1 MTMKRTN
8 WVLLLAFPLALAGCE
23 AMTKVTSMI
32 GGEEPVAEAEAENP
46 QEKYVTLN
54 VKDRWGFR
62 IKEPM
67 GSRTTG
73 GNCAIWKDEEKDSK
87 GRCCWNQRGE
97 CSCPCPE
104 RVEE

>member
-1 MTMKRTN
+1 MKRTN
-8 WVLLLAFPLALAGCE
+8 WILLLALPLALAGCE
-23 AMTKVTSMI
+23 TMDNMTSWFDDD
-32 GGEEPVAEAEAENP
+32 EPVAEAGQEQP

-73 GNCAIWKDEEKDSK
+73 GSCAVWTDTEKEAK
-87 GRCCWNQRGE
+87 GSCCWNQRGE

-104 RVEE
+104 RSE